1 MVNYLYRRQGGDLM
15 EFKREGN
22 AIVYRDE
29 ADKLLAEIT
38 FPPSSSNDQVVVAD
52 HTFTDPALRGQG
64 IAGKLLDELVSE
76 MDKEGKKIKATCPYV
91 VRKFKEEPEKYDFI
105 NADK

>member
-1 MVNYLYRRQGGDLM
+1 M

-29 ADKLLAEIT
+29 SNKMLAEIT
-38 FPPSSSNDQVVVAD
+38 FPPSSSNDQVVIAD
-52 HTFTDPALRGQG
+52 HTYTDPSLRGQG
-64 IAGKLLDELVSE
+64 IAGKLVDELVST

-91 VRKFKEEPEKYDFI
+91 VRKFRDEPEKYDFI